1 MNTTYNKC
9 DSTKQGCDLWSI
21 ESLSFFC
28 GTVDLST
35 SNNLQQIFFLMVDY
49 WCLWVY
55 GRSFHAYN
63 NYRSTIRFVPLNH
76 LCRWSFWWSL
86 HHLEMYL
93 CCDFGGVE
101 LLLLETWRSQVKLL
115 GLFIVSDSENP
126 WKTSGELYLTC
137 FFFGFYCLR
146 YNLSNQKIFIEIAI
160 AKERQNWGIHGDLTN
175 ENMEIN
181 QALTTWSHEA
191 WRDNDL
197 TDFVHSS

>member
-1 MNTTYNKC
+1 MPWKLNQATNIYFWYGWLPSFAVTHRFY
-9 DSTKQGCDLWSI
+9 SLFFQSPASLLMDLMALGGSHRLTFWLNQNYEYDLQQMWFNQTGMWSLKYWI
-21 ESLSFFC
+21 IIFFC

-76 LCRWSFWWSL
+76 LRRWSFWWSL

-137 FFFGFYCLR
+137 FF
-146 YNLSNQKIFIEIAI
+146 S
-160 AKERQNWGIHGDLTN
+160 
-175 ENMEIN
+175 
-181 QALTTWSHEA
+181 
-191 WRDNDL
+191 
-197 TDFVHSS
+197 DFTV